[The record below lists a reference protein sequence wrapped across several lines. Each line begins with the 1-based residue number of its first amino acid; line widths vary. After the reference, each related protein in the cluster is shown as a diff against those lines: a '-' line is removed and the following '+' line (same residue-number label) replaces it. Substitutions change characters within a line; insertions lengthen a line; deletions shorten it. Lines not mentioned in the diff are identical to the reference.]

1 MPDAQIFVPVWFL
14 FGLSG
19 SGKSYVGDVIAE
31 ANGWPVYHADDD
43 ITPAMRQALAASRP
57 FTDAMRD
64 EYFVLLA
71 DRIRARQAQGA
82 PDQPLI
88 VTQGAYKQR
97 SREYLQQ
104 QVPGLALIWIDAP
117 DALIAQRLSMRTG
130 GISRQSAAALR
141 QDFEMPPG
149 ASLKIVN
156 DRGEDHVLSQFERC
170 RAQWLTRPSQ
180 VI

>member
-1 MPDAQIFVPVWFL
+1 MPEAQKFVPVWFL

-31 ANGWPVYHADDD
+31 ARGWPIYHADDD

-71 DRIRARQAQGA
+71 DRIRARQAQAA

-97 SREYLQQ
+97 SRDYLRA

-117 DALIAQRLSMRTG
+117 DALIAQRLGLRAG
-130 GISRQSAAALR
+130 GITSQSAAALK
-141 QDFEMPPG
+141 QDFEYPPHD
-149 ASLKIVN
+149 SLRIVN
-156 DRGEDHVLSQFERC
+156 DRAEAHALAQFERC
-170 RAQWLTRPSQ
+170 REQWLTHPSQ